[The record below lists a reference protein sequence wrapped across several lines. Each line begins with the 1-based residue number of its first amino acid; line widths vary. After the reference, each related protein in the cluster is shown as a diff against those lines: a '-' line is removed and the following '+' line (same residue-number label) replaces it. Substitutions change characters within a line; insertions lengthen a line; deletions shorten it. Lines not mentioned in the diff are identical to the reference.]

1 MFSNKE
7 NVNILTS
14 LLLAHGIR
22 HAVVCPGSR
31 NAPIVH
37 NLSVCGGMRCVPVT
51 DERSAGFVAIGIAQ
65 ATGKPVVV
73 CVTSGSALLNLAP
86 AAAEACY
93 QHLPL
98 VVVSADRPQAWI
110 GQLDG
115 QTMPQADALGRFV
128 RRAVSLPEPADGTS
142 RWMCRRLVNEALSL
156 ATWREPAPVHINVPI
171 SEPLFGFGEVALPA
185 VGAFGVLPAYGGS
198 PRQAALESA
207 FSAASRPMVVLG
219 QLPPGFVGGEVVAAL
234 GREAV
239 VLHEPLSVGAVRF
252 EEVLRSAGDA
262 SGYAPDLVVYVGGT
276 IVGKR
281 LRKLLRKCGAPTY
294 YITPDASELHDPTTW
309 LSAVVDCGCA
319 EGVRSLLASLAAHGG
334 ASSPQVAEGRRLFRQ
349 RWASALASADAHAA
363 EFEPPFSQMAAVRYL
378 EEQLED
384 MPADCHVHYANSSAV
399 RLANIYAAHYVWCN
413 RGLNGIEGSL
423 SAAAGFSVATDS
435 MVVCVIG
442 DLSFFYDQNALW
454 NASLRGNLRILL
466 LNNHCGG
473 IFHSLPGLEGS
484 PSRDSLVAASHAAS
498 AQGICAQNDVGYLRA
513 YDMREMRLGI
523 VALLTRQASRP
534 MLLEVFTDAE
544 ADAEAVREYYGGL
557 GTLS

>member
-37 NLSVCGGMRCVPVT
+37 NLSVCGGVRCVPVT

-65 ATGKPVVV
+65 ATGEPVVV

-86 AAAEACY
+86 AAAEAYY

-142 RWMCRRLVNEALSL
+142 RWMCRRLANEALSL
-156 ATWREPAPVHINVPI
+156 ATWREPAPVHVNVPI
-171 SEPLFGFGEVALPA
+171 SEPLFGFGEAALPA

-207 FSAASRPMVVLG
+207 FSAASRPMVVFG
-219 QLPPGFVGGEVVAAL
+219 QLPPGLVGSEVVAAL

-252 EEVLRSAGDA
+252 EEALRSAGDA
-262 SGYAPDLVVYVGGT
+262 SGYAPDLVVYAGGT

-281 LRKLLRKCGAPTY
+281 LRKLLRKCGGRRTTSRQTPPNCTTPPRGFRQWWTAAAPK
-294 YITPDASELHDPTTW
+294 
-309 LSAVVDCGCA
+309 GCA
-319 EGVRSLLASLAAHGG
+319 RSWPRLLRMVARRRRKWPTGG
-334 ASSPQVAEGRRLFRQ
+334 
-349 RWASALASADAHAA
+349 
-363 EFEPPFSQMAAVRYL
+363 
-378 EEQLED
+378 
-384 MPADCHVHYANSSAV
+384 
-399 RLANIYAAHYVWCN
+399 
-413 RGLNGIEGSL
+413 
-423 SAAAGFSVATDS
+423 GFS
-435 MVVCVIG
+435 G
-442 DLSFFYDQNALW
+442 
-454 NASLRGNLRILL
+454 RGGPR
-466 LNNHCGG
+466 
-473 IFHSLPGLEGS
+473 PW
-484 PSRDSLVAASHAAS
+484 P
-498 AQGICAQNDVGYLRA
+498 
-513 YDMREMRLGI
+513 
-523 VALLTRQASRP
+523 RP
-534 MLLEVFTDAE
+534 MPM
-544 ADAEAVREYYGGL
+544 RQSSSR
-557 GTLS
+557 LSRRWPP